1 MGGLPSARGSG
12 HYNIWLGAHDEIRV
26 GVCGNSVSWENI
38 WNSADRYRGG
48 GKGGVH
54 QGRVS
59 IKLSTTIN
67 WVSSFGKDAFNCLE
81 IRQTVRIEVQEQMGL
96 DRKFRFTE
104 DINLIIK
111 AITLLVSFRFIMP
124 RMTRDSV
131 KVSLSHYHTSLKM
144 STPICKNVQDALD
157 FRQVRM
163 FLPTTN
169 LSDQDIR

>member
-67 WVSSFGKDAFNCLE
+67 
-81 IRQTVRIEVQEQMGL
+81 
-96 DRKFRFTE
+96 
-104 DINLIIK
+104 
-111 AITLLVSFRFIMP
+111 
-124 RMTRDSV
+124 
-131 KVSLSHYHTSLKM
+131 
-144 STPICKNVQDALD
+144 
-157 FRQVRM
+157 
-163 FLPTTN
+163 
-169 LSDQDIR
+169 